1 MKKSPGVA
9 KATPAGIKKGTSM
22 RKKELNPWLLYAIVF
37 LVLFGVGVFIR
48 WCDPRGVPWVDN
60 LLQSAL
66 MAVALT
72 VGFAASDRYQ
82 RKNRRRQ
89 EEIMKQLKDKEQWN

>member
-1 MKKSPGVA
+1 
-9 KATPAGIKKGTSM
+9 M

-48 WCDPRGVPWVDN
+48 WRDPRGVLWADN

-72 VGFAASDRYQ
+72 VCFAVGDRRR
-82 RKNRRRQ
+82 RKNRRHQ
-89 EEIMKQLKDKEQWN
+89 EEVMKQLKDKEQWN

>member
-9 KATPAGIKKGTSM
+9 KATPAGIKKGTIM

-82 RKNRRRQ
+82 
-89 EEIMKQLKDKEQWN
+89 L